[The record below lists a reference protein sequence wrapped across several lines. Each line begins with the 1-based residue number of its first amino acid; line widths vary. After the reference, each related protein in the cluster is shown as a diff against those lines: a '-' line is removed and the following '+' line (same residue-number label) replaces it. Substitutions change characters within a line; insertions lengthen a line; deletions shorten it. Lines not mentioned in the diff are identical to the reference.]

1 MPDKP
6 LLALCVEI
14 SNETGNDVEDL
25 EKRTVRLRDELLEL
39 DVDDVARV
47 RTEPAPA
54 GTKAADAYSAYSLVI
69 SLSDSVAI
77 ASVITLLQ
85 SWINRNKGVS
95 ATIQIGTDK
104 LEVKDVS
111 AAQLTKIVESMTG
124 K

>member
-6 LLALCVEI
+6 LLPLCVEI
-14 SNETGNDVEDL
+14 SSETGNDVEDL
-25 EKRTVRLRDELLEL
+25 EKRTVRLVTSCLNWMSTML
-39 DVDDVARV
+39 ARPHGA
-47 RTEPAPA
+47 RAT
-54 GTKAADAYSAYSLVI
+54 GTKAADAYSAYSLII

-104 LEVKDVS
+104 LELKDVS
-111 AAQLTKIVESMTG
+111 AAQLTKIVESLTS